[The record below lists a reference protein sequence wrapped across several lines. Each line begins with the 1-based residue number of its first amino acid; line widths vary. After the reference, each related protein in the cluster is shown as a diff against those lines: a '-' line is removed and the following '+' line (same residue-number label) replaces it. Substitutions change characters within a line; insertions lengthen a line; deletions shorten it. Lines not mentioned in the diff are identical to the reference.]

1 MANRN
6 IFANFGVEISLLME
20 IRSKSNEILTTTQES
35 CNILVGNL
43 ISYGVK
49 HAIVSPGSRNAPIII
64 ALSQRDEIE
73 KYIIVDE
80 RSAAF
85 TAIGIAQ
92 HSQSPVA
99 IVCTSGSAVLNYA
112 PGIAEAYYQQLPIIV
127 ISADRPIEWINQN
140 DSQTI
145 HQKGILNNI
154 VKGSY
159 DIPADCSN
167 QTILW
172 YCNRTINE
180 ALQTATA
187 LPNGPVHINIQLNEP
202 LYNCKPLDEQH
213 SRTIQRYVP
222 KIDAKSLS
230 QFIEKINTT
239 KKVLILASFHNDCN
253 DLSDSLNNISGG
265 NIVVLSEIVAN
276 NHGKKIF
283 YNIDRLFT
291 EINDSDWAQ
300 LQPDILISYGGA
312 PVSRLAKTL
321 LRKCEGIEH
330 WRIGNENSVIDTF
343 QNLTLNIEISPS
355 IFFNI
360 ISKEVRCIGEYYN
373 AWQSISNKA
382 NASHSYYIDNA
393 PWSDLKA
400 MNIIMNQIPTSDI
413 NIQISNGSAIRY
425 ADILGK
431 PANFSGSYH
440 CNRGVSGIDGST
452 STALG
457 ASMISTST
465 TLLITG
471 DMSFSYDLSGLASQY
486 NSERFKI
493 IVLCNGGGGIFRF
506 INGPSNLP
514 EFERYF
520 EVHRNIPVNKY
531 AEAFGFDYFE
541 ADNEQAL
548 TQSFNAFINNDK
560 ASILAV
566 YTDNKISADT
576 LKGYF
581 SRNKLQ

>member
-253 DLSDSLNNISGG
+253 DLSDSLNNIS
-265 NIVVLSEIVAN
+265 
-276 NHGKKIF
+276 
-283 YNIDRLFT
+283 T
-291 EINDSDWAQ
+291 
-300 LQPDILISYGGA
+300 
-312 PVSRLAKTL
+312 
-321 LRKCEGIEH
+321 
-330 WRIGNENSVIDTF
+330 
-343 QNLTLNIEISPS
+343 
-355 IFFNI
+355 
-360 ISKEVRCIGEYYN
+360 
-373 AWQSISNKA
+373 
-382 NASHSYYIDNA
+382 
-393 PWSDLKA
+393 
-400 MNIIMNQIPTSDI
+400 
-413 NIQISNGSAIRY
+413 
-425 ADILGK
+425 
-431 PANFSGSYH
+431 
-440 CNRGVSGIDGST
+440 
-452 STALG
+452 
-457 ASMISTST
+457 
-465 TLLITG
+465 
-471 DMSFSYDLSGLASQY
+471 
-486 NSERFKI
+486 
-493 IVLCNGGGGIFRF
+493 
-506 INGPSNLP
+506 
-514 EFERYF
+514 
-520 EVHRNIPVNKY
+520 
-531 AEAFGFDYFE
+531 
-541 ADNEQAL
+541 
-548 TQSFNAFINNDK
+548 
-560 ASILAV
+560 
-566 YTDNKISADT
+566 
-576 LKGYF
+576 
-581 SRNKLQ
+581 